1 MFRFRLLCS
10 LLMLGATPA
19 FGQSPSHKGVSYMA
33 PSGWSSGEQ
42 NGQLLLAPPD
52 ATKEMGV
59 IVVLFGAERLE
70 GKSFPDWLAAR
81 MASDLNRQ
89 AKVLQASPVQNGT
102 SDNLQTLSAGRT
114 VQDAGGGVRLQI
126 YYAIGD
132 GERGAAAMVVAT
144 SEAAVTKHTP
154 GIQSLFRS
162 LRFSGGSTPSPSI
175 AVAPA
180 PSAPSAD
187 AGATTRTFQNV
198 IYAIPAGWSAKE
210 TAGGVAISP
219 VSGLQGQE
227 SLTLVVLPGTAATNL
242 DQAFQSTWQEVCATL
257 GAESMRTVNG
267 ASYDLESVGRSAS
280 GWDFLRG
287 TGGARNAQQRFT
299 ISLFLAKVNQR
310 IERVAL
316 IAREIQVNLTT
327 TNAALNPRFRGAI
340 EDFLFGLR
348 FANWTEPAFP
358 EAKLTGGPIAGVWMG
373 ISLLGGKLKTGS
385 AIFLSDGSA
394 WFGGSFPIYGLAGV
408 KPRIERGSD
417 RRRWGQYTFRGGEGV
432 LTTAPGTFPMRL
444 DGEVLVLTTNN
455 TPHRFVRSHPPA
467 GRLNGRYCLASGGC
481 LTLAS
486 DGQFRDEGAA
496 RVLEHAVYPYP
507 LTPARGQGSYEIR
520 DYTLLL
526 RYQDGPT
533 IRIAFPGFL
542 DPAIAA
548 SSSPGAITLS
558 FNFDELTKR

>member
-1 MFRFRLLCS
+1 MFRFRRLGWS

-19 FGQSPSHKGVSYMA
+19 FGQSPSHNGVSYVA
-33 PSGWSSGEQ
+33 PPGWSSGEQ
-42 NGQLLLAPPD
+42 NGQLLLAPAD

-102 SDNLQTLSAGRT
+102 AGNLHTLSTGRT

-132 GERGAAAMVVAT
+132 GERAAAAMVVAT
-144 SEAAVTKHTP
+144 SEAAVTKYTP
-154 GIQSLFRS
+154 PIQSLFRS
-162 LRFSGGSTPSPSI
+162 LRFSVASTPSPSI
-175 AVAPA
+175 AAA
-180 PSAPSAD
+180 PSSES
-187 AGATTRTFQNV
+187 GATSRTFQNV
-198 IYAIPAGWSAKE
+198 IYAIPPGWSAKE
-210 TAGGVAISP
+210 NAGGVAISP
-219 VSGLQGQE
+219 VSGLQGEE
-227 SLTLVVLPGTAATNL
+227 SLTLVVLPGTVSTNL
-242 DQAFQSTWQEVCATL
+242 EPVFQSTWQEVCAML

-267 ASYDLESVGRSAS
+267 TSYDLESVGRSAS

-287 TGGARNAQQRFT
+287 TGGARNAQQRFA

-316 IAREIQVNLTT
+316 ISREIRVNLTT
-327 TNAALNPRFRGAI
+327 TNASLNPRFTGAI
-340 EDFLFGLR
+340 EEFLFGLR

-358 EAKLTGGPIAGVWMG
+358 TPKLTGGPIAGVWMG
-373 ISLLGGKLKTGS
+373 ISMFGGKLKTGS

-394 WFGGSFPIYGLAGV
+394 WFGSGFPTYGLAGV
-408 KPRIERGSD
+408 KPEIESGSD
-417 RRRWGQYTFRGGEGV
+417 RRRWGRYTFQGGEGV

-467 GRLNGRYCLASGGC
+467 GRLSGRYCLESGGC
-481 LTLAS
+481 LTLGS

-507 LTPARGQGSYEIR
+507 LTPERGQGSYEIR

-526 RYQDGPT
+526 AYEGGPK

-542 DPAIAA
+542 DRAIAA
-548 SSSPGAITLS
+548 SSSPAAIKLS